1 MIVLFIHQNFPAQYR
16 HLAQHLA
23 REPSNRVY
31 FITQPNGND
40 VPGIT
45 RLVYAKPP
53 RDPAGCHPFV
63 IDLDEAVRNGL
74 AVADL
79 CRRELRDK
87 GIAPDIVIGHN
98 GWGETLFVKDVFPD
112 VPLLAY
118 FEFFYHAR
126 GVDVGFDAEFAS
138 IFADPARL
146 RVRNA
151 VNFIGFDAADWGHTA
166 TAWQRALYPPEMRN
180 RITAIHEGVDT
191 DAVHP
196 DPDAW
201 IKFAR
206 GDLSLSRKDEVVTY
220 VGRNLEPYRG
230 FHVFMRALPE
240 ILRRRKRAQV
250 VIVGGDG
257 VSYGHPAPPGT
268 NYREMMLREVGDRI
282 DHGRVHFVG
291 QIPYAAH
298 LNLLQVSSV
307 HVYLTYPF
315 VLSWSFI
322 EALASGCAVV
332 GSATPPVEEV
342 LRDGENGLLVDFFSP
357 RALADRIDAVLDHP
371 DRMQRMRE
379 AARATAIRQ
388 FDLKR
393 HQLPRWERLIADL
406 RAGRRPAVEA
416 A

>member
-23 REPSNRVY
+23 RQPGNTVY

-40 VPGIT
+40 VPGINK
-45 RLVYAKPP
+45 LVYQKPP

-63 IDLDEAVRNGL
+63 VDLDESVRNGL
-74 AVADL
+74 AVAEL
-79 CRRELRDK
+79 CRTQLRDK
-87 GIAPDIVIGHN
+87 GVQPDIVIGHS

-112 VPLLAY
+112 VPLLTY

-138 IFADPARL
+138 IFSDPSRL
-146 RVRNA
+146 RIRNA
-151 VNFIGFDAADWGHTA
+151 VNLIGFDAADWGHTA
-166 TAWQRALYPPEMRN
+166 TRWQRELYPPEMRS
-180 RITAIHEGVDT
+180 RITALHEGVDT
-191 DAVHP
+191 DDVRP

-201 IKFAR
+201 IKLAR
-206 GDLSLSRKDEVVTY
+206 AGLTLSRKDEVITY
-220 VGRNLEPYRG
+220 LGRNLEPYRG

-240 ILRRRKRAQV
+240 ILRRRPRAQI

-268 NYREMMLREVGDRI
+268 TYREMMLREVGDRL
-282 DHGRVHFVG
+282 DFERVHFLG

-322 EALASGCAVV
+322 EALASGCLVV
-332 GSATPPVEEV
+332 GSATPPVMEV
-342 LRDGENGLLVDFFSP
+342 LKDGENGLLVDFFSS
-357 RALADRIDAVLDHP
+357 RDIADRIDQVLDHP
-371 DRMQRMRE
+371 DRMQRLRD
-379 AARATAIRQ
+379 AARQTAITN

-393 HQLPRWERLIADL
+393 RQLPLWERLIGDL
-406 RAGRRPAVEA
+406 REGRRPPVDMM
-416 A
+416 